1 MATVTHAA
9 PAPVDVRPLAGRAI
23 AAVGSLCET
32 SPADAMA
39 DLISV
44 QRVALERA
52 RHASLDPDQPR
63 DLTRSMILDS

>member
-1 MATVTHAA
+1 MVTVTHAA
-9 PAPVDVRPLAGRAI
+9 PAPVDVPPRAGQAI
-23 AAVGSLCET
+23 AAVGTLRERR
-32 SPADAMA
+32 PADAMA

-52 RHASLDPDQPR
+52 RHARLSPNQPR

>member
-23 AAVGSLCET
+23 AATGAHYVSL
-32 SPADAMA
+32 PADAMA
-39 DLISV
+39 DLIRV

-52 RHASLDPDQPR
+52 RHAGLGPR
-63 DLTRSMILDS
+63 PTT